1 MKKSYFASFLLTLFF
16 GPLGLFYSS
25 TAAAL
30 AFVLIDIAVGL
41 ITYSIG
47 LIFLWP
53 VHILVGIA
61 TVGSYNSKI
70 ELEAARH
77 SELVMSLRGVGQQP
91 QALPENTAPRKKPGG
106 DANFYIW
113 GFIVLAAIIFI
124 FKKSSE
130 SEPKPPLPSEPS
142 ASQEAA
148 PPVASHPSEEKTL
161 TSVDASGPSFDCS
174 KAVSPAELLI
184 CSDPELS
191 RSDRE
196 LSVLFRNAKALA
208 PDKAQFR
215 KENAERWKQRETQC
229 TDRPC
234 LIQWYEERTY
244 ELHEFI
250 RVNAR
255 GVS

>member
-77 SELVMSLRGVGQQP
+77 SELIMSLRGVGQQP

-124 FKKSSE
+124 FKKV
-130 SEPKPPLPSEPS
+130 PR
-142 ASQEAA
+142 A
-148 PPVASHPSEEKTL
+148 
-161 TSVDASGPSFDCS
+161 
-174 KAVSPAELLI
+174 
-184 CSDPELS
+184 S
-191 RSDRE
+191 RSLHCPLNLLLRKKQPQPWHHIH
-196 LSVLFRNAKALA
+196 LRRRPSLQLMHLVRALTA
-208 PDKAQFR
+208 P
-215 KENAERWKQRETQC
+215 KQYRQ
-229 TDRPC
+229 
-234 LIQWYEERTY
+234 QS
-244 ELHEFI
+244 F
-250 RVNAR
+250 
-255 GVS
+255 